1 MHPLSSAA
9 YFSTPKYKPKGK
21 EKTERD
27 AHSVTLQK
35 LAGAAE
41 EQLLIKHW
49 KSGSS
54 FPAKHC
60 LWSAVTESP
69 TA

>member
-41 EQLLIKHW
+41 EQLLIKH
-49 KSGSS
+49 
-54 FPAKHC
+54 
-60 LWSAVTESP
+60 
-69 TA
+69 